1 MSLDPVTVGIAS
13 GRLHSILDEQQ
24 ATLVRTAFSTI
35 VRESEDLAC
44 GVFDRGG
51 RMLGQSHSGT
61 PGHINAMAT
70 GARHIVEAF
79 PPGTLEPGDVLVT
92 NDPWMTAGQIN
103 DLTVATPVFRGE
115 RMIGLF
121 ASTCHAPKS
130 ADTRPRNVS
139 SSRSLVSSRSR
150 NTLWRKPSST

>member
-1 MSLDPVTVGIAS
+1 MSLDPVTVGIAA
-13 GRLHSILDEQQ
+13 GRLASILDEQQ

-44 GVFDRGG
+44 GVFDREG

-79 PPGTLEPGDVLVT
+79 PP
-92 NDPWMTAGQIN
+92 
-103 DLTVATPVFRGE
+103 
-115 RMIGLF
+115 
-121 ASTCHAPKS
+121 
-130 ADTRPRNVS
+130 
-139 SSRSLVSSRSR
+139 
-150 NTLWRKPSST
+150 

>member
-1 MSLDPVTVGIAS
+1 MLDPVTVGIAA
-13 GRLHSILDEQQ
+13 GRLNSILDEQQ

-61 PGHINAMAT
+61 PSHINRKAT
-70 GARHIVEAF
+70 GIRHVVEAY
-79 PPGTLEPGDVLVT
+79 PPEALDPGDILVT
-92 NDPWMTAGQIN
+92 NDPWLTAGQIN
-103 DLTVATPVFRGE
+103 DLTVVTPVFRGA

-121 ASTCHAPKS
+121 ASTCHAP
-130 ADTRPRNVS
+130 D
-139 SSRSLVSSRSR
+139 
-150 NTLWRKPSST
+150 